1 MQNAILT
8 ANVAKAKLVYYKQK
22 DTFKIVIA
30 FNVHKVIDKTGEVK
44 WKFPV
49 QKQCNYHVKCRG
61 YSDACPPHFASTQ
74 RRSNAA
80 GACTSLRMAPSNAQW
95 RGMFRDERASVT

>member
-1 MQNAILT
+1 MQNTILT

-49 QKQCNYHVKCRG
+49 QKQCNYVSG
-61 YSDACPPHFASTQ
+61 DISAELLDSDFARTIA
-74 RRSNAA
+74 NAKQ
-80 GACTSLRMAPSNAQW
+80 TLRTD
-95 RGMFRDERASVT
+95 FIELVE

>member
-22 DTFKIVIA
+22 DTFKVVIA

-49 QKQCNYHVKCRG
+49 QKQCNFVSG
-61 YSDACPPHFASTQ
+61 DISAELLDSDFERVLATAKQT
-74 RRSNAA
+74 
-80 GACTSLRMAPSNAQW
+80 LRT
-95 RGMFRDERASVT
+95 DLIDIVE

>member
-49 QKQCNYHVKCRG
+49 QKQCNFVSGDISAELLDTDFERVLATAKQ
-61 YSDACPPHFASTQ
+61 T
-74 RRSNAA
+74 
-80 GACTSLRMAPSNAQW
+80 LRT
-95 RGMFRDERASVT
+95 DLIDIVE

>member
-1 MQNAILT
+1 MCYNSGLLTKELSMQNAILT

-49 QKQCNYHVKCRG
+49 QKQCNYVSG
-61 YSDACPPHFASTQ
+61 DISAELLDSDFARTIA
-74 RRSNAA
+74 NAKE
-80 GACTSLRMAPSNAQW
+80 TLRTD
-95 RGMFRDERASVT
+95 FIELVE

>member
-1 MQNAILT
+1 MQNTILT

-22 DTFKIVIA
+22 DTFKVVIA

-49 QKQCNYHVKCRG
+49 QKQCNFVSGDISAELLDTDFERVLATAKQ
-61 YSDACPPHFASTQ
+61 T
-74 RRSNAA
+74 
-80 GACTSLRMAPSNAQW
+80 LRT
-95 RGMFRDERASVT
+95 DLIDIVE

>member
-44 WKFPV
+44 
-49 QKQCNYHVKCRG
+49 
-61 YSDACPPHFASTQ
+61 
-74 RRSNAA
+74 
-80 GACTSLRMAPSNAQW
+80 
-95 RGMFRDERASVT
+95 